1 MYYTN
6 EEEVIN
12 DITYNIVNTNK
23 HNNIQFIEDIVKK
36 TVKEELYKMGGLKS
50 LNCLMYTKKDLYTN
64 INNKLYWVFEI
75 YR

>member
-12 DITYNIVNTNK
+12 DMTYNILNANK

-36 TVKEELYKMGGLKS
+36 L
-50 LNCLMYTKKDLYTN
+50 
-64 INNKLYWVFEI
+64 
-75 YR
+75 

>member
-12 DITYNIVNTNK
+12 NMTYNILDTNK
-23 HNNIQFIEDIVKK
+23 HNNVQFIEDIVKK

>member
-12 DITYNIVNTNK
+12 DMTYNIVNTNK

>member
-12 DITYNIVNTNK
+12 DMTYNILDTNK
-23 HNNIQFIEDIVKK
+23 HNNVQFIEDIVKK

>member
-12 DITYNIVNTNK
+12 DMTYNILNTNK

>member
-12 DITYNIVNTNK
+12 DMTYNILDTHK
-23 HNNIQFIEDIVKK
+23 YNNVQFIEDIVKK

>member
-12 DITYNIVNTNK
+12 DMTYNILDTNK
-23 HNNIQFIEDIVKK
+23 HNNVQFIEDIVKK
-36 TVKEELYKMGGLKS
+36 TVKEELYKIGGLKS